1 MTVDLWREGR
11 GRSVACALSAGKRD
25 RLVPKSTAEQAAA
38 LTADMQVR
46 DIAAPHLLFQV
57 APDECAAA
65 IRDFVGTIEG
75 G

>member
-11 GRSVACALSAGKRD
+11 AVRLPVLYLRASED

-65 IRDFVGTIEG
+65 IRDFVGTLEG